1 MAFVTD
7 TDTKYYGR
15 EVNKEMKC
23 PLITIRHA
31 GFNDCLKGKCA
42 WWYEHPLTKIK
53 DSGIK
58 GECAILKIAKNTG
71 NIGSR

>member
-1 MAFVTD
+1 
-7 TDTKYYGR
+7 
-15 EVNKEMKC
+15 MKC
-23 PLITIRHA
+23 PLRSHTYKTLDGH
-31 GFNDCLKGKCA
+31 GDKVDLDCLEQECA

-71 NIGSR
+71 NIGNR